1 MFIFRPLRPC
11 DDPRAAVLH
20 PVRHR
25 GHPLH
30 PLRDRGHGPGKLWLA
45 DVNTCSPLIG
55 QIIATL
61 MTAIW
66 SKYKQRLLPYL
77 QYLKPRRPRI
87 RKSEATSEWVDSV
100 SVRVQCMIRCI
111 VIVVIKVHASY
122 FSNTFLIAVTC
133 IKSLSKIDLL
143 KGIINSI
150 MGTLTLDTNRS
161 TILLALCDFIVYGRS
176 IFHTFYTNDSS
187 KASCIFSLSFVK

>member
-1 MFIFRPLRPC
+1 
-11 DDPRAAVLH
+11 
-20 PVRHR
+20 
-25 GHPLH
+25 
-30 PLRDRGHGPGKLWLA
+30 
-45 DVNTCSPLIG
+45 
-55 QIIATL
+55 
-61 MTAIW
+61 
-66 SKYKQRLLPYL
+66 
-77 QYLKPRRPRI
+77 
-87 RKSEATSEWVDSV
+87 
-100 SVRVQCMIRCI
+100 MIRCI

-187 KASCIFSLSFVK
+187 NASSIFSLSFVVL

>member
-1 MFIFRPLRPC
+1 MLTSDWSDHRHADDGHLEQVQAEAPPLP
-11 DDPRAAVLH
+11 
-20 PVRHR
+20 PVPQAEETQDQEVR
-25 GHPLH
+25 
-30 PLRDRGHGPGKLWLA
+30 
-45 DVNTCSPLIG
+45 S
-55 QIIATL
+55 IIRV
-61 MTAIW
+61 
-66 SKYKQRLLPYL
+66 S
-77 QYLKPRRPRI
+77 
-87 RKSEATSEWVDSV
+87 
-100 SVRVQCMIRCI
+100 SVRVQYMIRCI

-133 IKSLSKIDLL
+133 IKSLTKIDLL